1 MEDYGV
7 FWYVTVLNSDGTPP
21 VAPFSFGA
29 GPKVVGTEV
38 PPGTYRTRAA
48 SSGCYWERLSGFGG
62 TFEEII
68 ANNNT
73 DDPEIVTIAA
83 TDRGFDSTR
92 CALWTNDLSPITSSP
107 SAPFGGGT
115 LIVGT
120 DISAGTWR
128 APVSRGCYW
137 ARLSGFGGRGI
148 DEIIAN
154 DNTDN
159 GALVTISGTD
169 KGFTSSRCGTWTK
182 VG

>member
-21 VAPFSFGA
+21 VAPFTFGA

-38 PPGTYRTRAA
+38 PSGTYRTRAG
-48 SSGCYWERLSGFGG
+48 SSACYWQRLSGFGG
-62 TFEEII
+62 TFDEII

-73 DDPEIVTIAA
+73 DYPEVVTIAP

-92 CALWTNDLSPITSSP
+92 CAIWTNDLSAITPGP

-115 LIVGT
+115 YIVGT

-128 APVSRGCYW
+128 ALASSGCYW
-137 ARLSGFGGRGI
+137 ARLSGFSGRGI

-169 KGFTSSRCGTWTK
+169 KGFTSTRCGVWTK